1 MVLKQMDIN
10 MEKKEPQLYLIPDT
24 KIKSTHIR
32 DLKVYVKIVKLQ
44 GEKHKRKSSVKLW
57 LVKKS

>member
-24 KIKSTHIR
+24 KIKSTHIT

-44 GEKHKRKSSVKLW
+44 GENIREKVL
-57 LVKKS
+57 